1 MKKTLSRL
9 KRNLRTHLGVEEAKH
24 FDHVLPRE
32 VVKMMKLLHSRG
44 FHLEL
49 VRDLS
54 VSEDISE
61 EDKKLVLA
69 LEEMLNE
76 AGEDE

>member
-1 MKKTLSRL
+1 
-9 KRNLRTHLGVEEAKH
+9 
-24 FDHVLPRE
+24 
-32 VVKMMKLLHSRG
+32 MMKFLHSRG

-54 VSEDISE
+54 VSGDISE
-61 EDKKLVLA
+61 EDRKLILA

-76 AGEDE
+76 AGEEE